1 GPKADRPQ
9 QDRGPRVN
17 ERQSMSS
24 SAPRKPGEAAP
35 GGAFAEALRRA
46 AEKGAGKAK

>member
-1 GPKADRPQ
+1 MTSRAPAAK
-9 QDRGPRVN
+9 QDSG
-17 ERQSMSS
+17 
-24 SAPRKPGEAAP
+24 